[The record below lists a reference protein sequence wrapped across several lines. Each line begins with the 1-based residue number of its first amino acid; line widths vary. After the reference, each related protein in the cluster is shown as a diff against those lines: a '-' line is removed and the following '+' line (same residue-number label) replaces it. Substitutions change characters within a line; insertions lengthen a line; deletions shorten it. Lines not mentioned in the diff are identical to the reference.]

1 MRATFP
7 ALGSRDLRLFFA
19 GQLVSVIGTWMQSVA
34 LGWLVITLT
43 GSVFWLGVVTAVRFG
58 PALIVTLPAGLLAD
72 RRDRRWVMVWT
83 SVAGAVAAA
92 VLALA
97 TLAEVTSI
105 EWVVAVAFV
114 AGTANA
120 IEAPAR
126 QAYIAEL
133 AGADRRSAAIAM
145 NSLIW
150 NGARVVGPAIAGI
163 VVALVGPGWV
173 FVVNAVSYLGVVAAL
188 LAISY
193 RPAIRDVAANGA
205 YRELLAYLRAT
216 PSVAWLLALVGASSM
231 FASGYLYLGPAI
243 ARDLG
248 SGADGLGILMAAA
261 GVGAVIAGLRLAV
274 RPMHAASSERRRP
287 LIVAAGISAV
297 GAVGVAFAGS
307 LALTAAMFVVT
318 AVGTVS
324 FNVSTNTR
332 IQSIVPDRLRGRIMS
347 LYALMLLGLI
357 PPGSLLLGAL
367 GDAIGAAQALAAGGA
382 IWLVISLPVLASVSA
397 LRRAP

>member
-1 MRATFP
+1 
-7 ALGSRDLRLFFA
+7 
-19 GQLVSVIGTWMQSVA
+19 MQSVA

-43 GSVFWLGVVTAVRFG
+43 DSVFWLGVVTAVRFG
-58 PALIVTLPAGLLAD
+58 PALVVTLPAGLLAD
-72 RRDRRWVMVWT
+72 RRDRRWVMIWT
-83 SVAGAVAAA
+83 SVAGSVAAA

-97 TLAEVTSI
+97 TLTGAISI
-105 EWVVAVAFV
+105 GWVVAVAFV

-150 NGARVVGPAIAGI
+150 NGARVIGPAIAGV
-163 VVALVGPGWV
+163 VVAVVGPGWV
-173 FVVNAVSYLGVVAAL
+173 FALNAISYVGVVTAL
-188 LAISY
+188 LAISF
-193 RPAIRDVAANGA
+193 RPAPRDVAAIGA

-216 PSVAWLLALVGASSM
+216 PSVAWLIGLVGASSM

-261 GVGAVIAGLRLAV
+261 GIGAVIAGLTLTV
-274 RPMHAASSERRRP
+274 RSAGGDPSDRRRP
-287 LIVAAGISAV
+287 FVVASVISGL
-297 GAVGVAFAGS
+297 GAVGVACSGS
-307 LALTAAMFVVT
+307 LAVTAALFVVT
-318 AVGTVS
+318 AIGTVS
-324 FNVSTNTR
+324 FNVSSNTR

-357 PPGSLLLGAL
+357 PPGSLLLGTI
-367 GDAIGAAQALAAGGA
+367 GEAIGAAAALALGGA
-382 IWLVISLPVLASVSA
+382 IWLAIALPAIAFGGMGAVP
-397 LRRAP
+397 RRAAGPVGPTGPA